1 MAVLRSV
8 AFVFS
13 AKDTIKLPLGLFP
26 LGLGIRL
33 GMSLTDSLLYMS
45 SEVTDIEFGLL
56 FRFGDI
62 PAICAFML
70 RNLRT

>member
-45 SEVTDIEFGLL
+45 SEATDIEFGPL

-62 PAICAFML
+62 LML
-70 RNLRT
+70 LASALPCLP